1 MYEYL
6 VNKFAVDTETYDRY
20 RAYQIM
26 VVRYAMYLTSFQK
39 YIPTNIAEDVSD
51 ETVAIIREH
60 ASDLQGVEVKE
71 DTKRVYDYPEYFS
84 HILGYTGKISD
95 SEYDDLICTG

>member
-1 MYEYL
+1 MDPSGELSFNVDGTELDGFRRDVYGRKKVSDLKFNAKLGYDESTATPEQMYEYL

-39 YIPTNIAEDVSD
+39 YIPTNIRGGC
-51 ETVAIIREH
+51 IR
-60 ASDLQGVEVKE
+60 
-71 DTKRVYDYPEYFS
+71 
-84 HILGYTGKISD
+84 
-95 SEYDDLICTG
+95 

>member
-1 MYEYL
+1 MNESTATPEQMYEYL

-51 ETVAIIREH
+51 ETCCDHPGTCFGSAGCR
-60 ASDLQGVEVKE
+60 
-71 DTKRVYDYPEYFS
+71 
-84 HILGYTGKISD
+84 
-95 SEYDDLICTG
+95 SEGRYETCV